1 MIIRQAKIEKLRK
14 LDIKIKVAE
23 TYKEQFTVEDDNL
36 ISLNSFH
43 HEWNHH

>member
-23 TYKEQFTVEDDNL
+23 TYKERFTVEDDNL
-36 ISLNSFH
+36 ISLNGFH